1 MKLSK
6 HKAIGQTL
14 LRPAFKQRIALD
26 LHRILQAENVRRHP
40 MTTLFWECTL
50 RCNLHCGHC
59 GSDCRVESGVDEL
72 SVADFI
78 QIIDGLT
85 PHVDPNKLLVI
96 FTGGE
101 ALVRKDI
108 EEAGLALYR
117 RGYPW
122 GIVTNGMLLD
132 AQRLDS
138 LRRAGLHTATVSL
151 DGFAEAHNA
160 LRGHPLSYERAWR
173 AIQLLTQA
181 EDLVWDV
188 VTCVNPMNFDTL
200 PAFRQQLID
209 AGVKRWRLFSIFPV
223 GRAAENKQLQLS
235 DSQYYQMMQF
245 IIETNE
251 AGEIEAQ
258 YGCEG
263 YLGAFEGR
271 ARQQFYQC
279 RAGVN
284 IASILCDGSIS
295 ACPSIRFDHKQGNV
309 HRDDLWQVWEERFE
323 SYRDRSWAKTGP
335 CADCKSWKYCL
346 GNGMHLRDD
355 EGKLLVCHLQRLEA
369 GAEALH
375 ASRRR

>member
-6 HKAIGQTL
+6 HKSVGQTL

-78 QIIDGLT
+78 HIIDRLT

-132 AQRLDS
+132 AQRLES

-188 VTCVNPMNFDTL
+188 GTCVNPMNFDTL

-251 AGEIEAQ
+251 AGAVSYTHLTLPTKP
-258 YGCEG
+258 YGC
-263 YLGAFEGR
+263 
-271 ARQQFYQC
+271 
-279 RAGVN
+279 
-284 IASILCDGSIS
+284 
-295 ACPSIRFDHKQGNV
+295 
-309 HRDDLWQVWEERFE
+309 
-323 SYRDRSWAKTGP
+323 RSRWSP
-335 CADCKSWKYCL
+335 Y
-346 GNGMHLRDD
+346 H
-355 EGKLLVCHLQRLEA
+355 
-369 GAEALH
+369 
-375 ASRRR
+375 